1 MSITTLFTTQ
11 ELEAIR
17 RGVELGFPRDR
28 ILHFL
33 LLTEWDE
40 KKTLRMLLGDTE
52 KVRANVEAAVAAAEE
67 PEKAGDAGAAEEPE
81 KPEKGAQPEKGAKPA
96 RLTTAHGYVVLRT
109 PESLKHAQGW
119 HSCTWRTLCRRLGLE
134 GSVVGRLAELN
145 IHLDIAETEDE
156 ARSIW
161 TRQNNPMPVHPQR
174 WKYS

>member
-11 ELEAIR
+11 ELESIR

-28 ILHFL
+28 ILDCL

-40 KKTLRMLLGDTE
+40 KQALRMLLGDTE
-52 KVRANVEAAVAAAEE
+52 KVRANVEAAVVAAEE

-96 RLTTAHGYVVLRT
+96 RLTIAKGFVVLAT
-109 PESLKHAQGW
+109 PEHFKHAQGW
-119 HSCTWRTLCRRLGLE
+119 HSCCWITLRRRLQLK
-134 GSVVGRLAELN
+134 GSGSLSQLN
-145 IHLDIAETEDE
+145 IHVEIAETEDE

>member
-28 ILHFL
+28 ILDCL

-40 KKTLRMLLGDTE
+40 KQALRMLLGDTAPVSE
-52 KVRANVEAAVAAAEE
+52 QEAAAGR
-67 PEKAGDAGAAEEPE
+67 PQEKAGDAGAAEEPE

-134 GSVVGRLAELN
+134 GSVVGRLGELN
-145 IHLDIAETEDE
+145 IHLEIAETEDE

>member
-52 KVRANVEAAVAAAEE
+52 KVRANVEAAVVAAEE

-81 KPEKGAQPEKGAKPA
+81 KGAQPEKGAKPA
-96 RLTTAHGYVVLRT
+96 RLTIAKGFVVLAT
-109 PESLKHAQGW
+109 PEHFKHAQGW
-119 HSCTWRTLCRRLGLE
+119 HSCCWIPLRRRLQLK
-134 GSVVGRLAELN
+134 GSGSLSQLN
-145 IHLDIAETEDE
+145 IHVEIAETEDE

>member
-28 ILHFL
+28 ILGCL
-33 LLTEWDE
+33 LLTAWDE
-40 KKTLRMLLGDTE
+40 KEALRMLLQDTE
-52 KVRANVEAAVAAAEE
+52 KVQANVEAAVAAAEE
-67 PEKAGDAGAAEEPE
+67 PEDAGAAEEPE

-96 RLTTAHGYVVLRT
+96 RLTTAHGYVVLWT
-109 PESLKHAQGW
+109 PESLKYAQGW
-119 HSCTWRTLCRRLGLE
+119 HGCTWRTLCRRLRLE
-134 GSVVGRLAELN
+134 GSAVGRLAELN
-145 IHLDIAETEDE
+145 IHLEVAETEDE

-161 TRQNNPMPVHPQR
+161 TRKNNPMPVQPQR